1 MITVITR
8 DGLISEGESLGSLF
22 YSTALILHSVLK
34 RIAWPPMVLLGC
46 GEFSGMKR
54 FDARVAI
61 IEKLK
66 ELGGYH
72 SVG

>member
-8 DGLISEGESLGSLF
+8 DGLISEGESCGGFFCSITPSFARSSL
-22 YSTALILHSVLK
+22 THRHGRL
-34 RIAWPPMVLLGC
+34 MVLIQIGC

-66 ELGGYH
+66 ELGG
-72 SVG
+72 